1 MKPSCRSHRPVP
13 PGARRPVAG
22 RRDASRLTVS
32 VSDARGRAV
41 DDHGM
46 ARWLASAAPASAAGC
61 EVSVAI
67 VSDAFMRKLN
77 RRFRCRPEVTDVL
90 SFAHGDTADNA
101 EQGSDP
107 RSGTAGRAAGAHH
120 PRALGDIVIAAGV
133 AARQARRIGHPYAVE
148 LRVLAL
154 HGLVHLLGYDH
165 GTDSGEMARVERRL
179 RRRGGLPGGLVERAA
194 RA

>member
-1 MKPSCRSHRPVP
+1 
-13 PGARRPVAG
+13 
-22 RRDASRLTVS
+22 
-32 VSDARGRAV
+32 
-41 DDHGM
+41 M
-46 ARWLASAAPASAAGC
+46 ARWLASVAPASAAGC
-61 EVSVAI
+61 DVSVAI

-90 SFAHGDTADNA
+90 SFATGDSGDHAHHGDTADHA
-101 EQGSDP
+101 DRGSASP
-107 RSGTAGRAAGAHH
+107 PGTAKRAADAHH